1 MDINARQ
8 LGSLDFK
15 YLDQSETYQYCTDQ
29 LVRAKSSQAIMAKLS
44 DFVTPWETALQTFDV
59 AYRKM
64 TTAQQTKT
72 VSNLD
77 KERDSLYTGFTGT
90 VTNAKK
96 SPIAAQAAAAEQVEE
111 AIKRYGADASGE
123 YEQQTMRTEQLCSDL
138 LANYQ
143 SQLTTLGLTAWVEAL
158 QAKNQEFQTAM
169 NARTNDQAGY
179 VPSELSQ
186 LRLQLIAAYR
196 NFVKMLNVVLIYEGD
211 TAYATVVDQMNAE
224 VRHYKQII
232 VRKGGTVSGSTDN
245 GGSTTTTD
253 GEGSGTTDSGT
264 TDSSSSSSN
273 DSGSGSGSGT
283 GTGDNSGTG
292 TGTGTG
298 DNGGG
303 TTPPGDDNDKAAED

>member
-8 LGSLDFK
+8 LGALDFN
-15 YLDQSETYQYCTDQ
+15 YLDQSETFQYCTDQ
-29 LVRAKSSQAIMAKLS
+29 LARAKSSQAIMAKLP

-111 AIKRYGADASGE
+111 AVKRYGADASGE

-232 VRKGGTVSGSTDN
+232 ARKGGTVSSSTDN
-245 GGSTTTTD
+245 GGTTTN
-253 GEGSGTTDSGT
+253 TTDTGE
-264 TDSSSSSSN
+264 N
-273 DSGSGSGSGT
+273 GGSTENQG
-283 GTGDNSGTG
+283 GDNSGNSENSG
-292 TGTGTG
+292 NSG
-298 DNGGG
+298 DNGENTGG
-303 TTPPGDDNDKAAED
+303 SGDNGSGGGSYDEADEN